1 MKDITES
8 TSIQKEQFQML
19 KKMMA
24 KGGSRKDLNGV
35 IRSWNKDDSSNSK
48 ENPIDI
54 SITSS
59 YDTRGARGYF
69 SNALA
74 HATPFSSIDQ
84 LKFKKQANQ
93 DDSEDQSER
102 LQASSGIQE
111 STPPL
116 KMKTIK
122 AGMIRHNSSKTRIQT
137 SKSIH
142 NMKPP
147 SSNSGL
153 QLKKS

>member
-59 YDTRGARGYF
+59 YDTREHEAIFQMR
-69 SNALA
+69 SLMPLLSPAL
-74 HATPFSSIDQ
+74 T
-84 LKFKKQANQ
+84 N
-93 DDSEDQSER
+93 
-102 LQASSGIQE
+102 
-111 STPPL
+111 
-116 KMKTIK
+116 
-122 AGMIRHNSSKTRIQT
+122 
-137 SKSIH
+137 
-142 NMKPP
+142 
-147 SSNSGL
+147 
-153 QLKKS
+153 